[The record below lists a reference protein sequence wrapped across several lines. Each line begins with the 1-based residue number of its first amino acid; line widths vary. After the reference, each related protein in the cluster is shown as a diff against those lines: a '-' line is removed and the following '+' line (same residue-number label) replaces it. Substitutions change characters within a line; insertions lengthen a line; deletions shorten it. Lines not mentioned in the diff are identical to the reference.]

1 MRKLLFIIVLFFS
14 TSVLA
19 QEIES
24 YNCEM
29 TIKAIGFSSNEN
41 YNLEIFIGNTKNS
54 TIAEIDPQGKIVNQ
68 FSELAT
74 VANIFFGSGHPYGLI
89 ANFNTDI
96 YFTKIYENKKTG
108 FFFRYLGNPSIIE
121 MVKRDNV
128 WDIFISDTAT
138 SYEKTQV
145 GVCR

>member
-1 MRKLLFIIVLFFS
+1 MRKFIFIIVLFFS
-14 TSVLA
+14 TSVVP
-19 QEIES
+19 QKIDS

-41 YNLEIFIGNTKNS
+41 YKLKIFIGNTKNS
-54 TIAEIDPQGKIVNQ
+54 TIAEINPQGKIANQ

-74 VANIFFGSGHPYGLI
+74 VANIFFGLGHPYGLTPE
-89 ANFNTDI
+89 FNTDI

-121 MVKRDNV
+121 MVKRDNL

-145 GVCR
+145 GICK

>member
-1 MRKLLFIIVLFFS
+1 MRKLIFIIVLFFS

-19 QEIES
+19 QEVES

-29 TIKAIGFSSNEN
+29 TIKAIGFPSHEN
-41 YNLEIFIGNTKNS
+41 YNLEIAIGNTINS
-54 TIAEIDPQGKIVNQ
+54 TIAEIDPQGKIANQ

-74 VANIFFGSGHPYGLI
+74 VANIFFGLGHPYGLTPE
-89 ANFNTDI
+89 FNTDI

-121 MVKRDNV
+121 MVKRDNL